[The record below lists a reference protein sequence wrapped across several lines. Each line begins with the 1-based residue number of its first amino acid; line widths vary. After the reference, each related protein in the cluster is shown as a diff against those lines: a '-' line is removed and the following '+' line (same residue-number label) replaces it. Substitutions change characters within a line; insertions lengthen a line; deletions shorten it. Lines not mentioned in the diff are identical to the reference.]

1 MITGGL
7 FRIKGLPEGLPNVSM
22 HIEAQRP
29 AVTITP
35 YKTSDGR
42 GYFTPN
48 RVWIEDG
55 EGSVIEER
63 SDPRASFAGH
73 VRATPWDQLQ
83 RLYFSSYAMW
93 NYLTT
98 PFLFAQPGFEVREI
112 ELHKE
117 NGEIWRSLH
126 VKFPSDVP
134 THCAEQTFFFS
145 EKGLLQRLDYVTD
158 IAGGVASHY
167 CFDHQTFDGLV
178 FSILRRVVTRTPSGP
193 LVSGPT
199 AVLLQIADIAIA

>member
-1 MITGGL
+1 
-7 FRIKGLPEGLPNVSM
+7 M

-35 YKTSDGR
+35 YARPDGR

-73 VRATPWDQLQ
+73 VRATQWDQLQ
-83 RLYFSSYAMW
+83 RLYFSSYALW

-98 PFLFAQPGFEVREI
+98 PFLFAQPGFEVSEI
-112 ELHKE
+112 EPHQE
-117 NGEIWRSLH
+117 NGEIWRRLH

-145 EKGLLQRLDYVTD
+145 GTGLLQRVDYVTD
-158 IAGGVASHY
+158 IYGELESRPKLGIPACFVRNAGESRDPNGNFGWHTATLRPSLVSHGPHRGVGSRAARN
-167 CFDHQTFDGLV
+167 
-178 FSILRRVVTRTPSGP
+178 LRRRG
-193 LVSGPT
+193 
-199 AVLLQIADIAIA
+199 